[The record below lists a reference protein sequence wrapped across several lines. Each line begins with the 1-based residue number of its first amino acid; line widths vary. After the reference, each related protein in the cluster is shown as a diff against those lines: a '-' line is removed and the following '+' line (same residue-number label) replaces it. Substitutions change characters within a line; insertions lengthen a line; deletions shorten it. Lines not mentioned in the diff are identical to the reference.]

1 MDGFVTDYISTL
13 TAELGRQP
21 TYEEYSQVMTGFT
34 RTRTPCSAAWPADS
48 GSAVA
53 QVLLRLP
60 LGDYE
65 PPAGY
70 GVIFRQGSVQG
81 LV

>member
-1 MDGFVTDYISTL
+1 MTYKFADGGDDD
-13 TAELGRQP
+13 
-21 TYEEYSQVMTGFT
+21 QVFLM
-34 RTRTPCSAAWPADS
+34 PPA
-48 GSAVA
+48 GA
-53 QVLLRLP
+53 QVLLWLP